1 MGINEYVRPTVALV
15 SRELKH
21 WYRSKVQILMTLLM
35 PLMWLGLFG
44 QAMGGFIDNMAPEGL
59 DYFSFMAV
67 GMIVVTALTTS
78 MNAGMSVVW
87 DRRFGFLD
95 KLKAA
100 PIPRGVIH
108 LSRVLASTVK
118 STIQSMLV
126 LLVALPLGLKL
137 APDFGI
143 VDVFVVIVAVILLS
157 LTFSS
162 VFVSFGLVIKNQE
175 TLMVVNMLLNLPLMF
190 ASGALFPIDYM
201 PSWLKTVASLNPLTY
216 AADAVRRAT
225 ITVPPI
231 LSSSLTLSQDLLI
244 LAAVAFLVT
253 SLGMALSN
261 RGLRA

>member
-1 MGINEYVRPTVALV
+1 
-15 SRELKH
+15 
-21 WYRSKVQILMTLLM
+21 MTLLM

-143 VDVFVVIVAVILLS
+143 VDVLVVIVAVILLS